1 MVLLVEP
8 QLREA
13 SVERNRTFV
22 GLDVHAWSVT
32 GHALDAETGEVW
44 QRKLTPDP
52 AEMLAWVSTLPGPV
66 KVGYEAGPTGYDLFR
81 FLNEHGVACV
91 VGAPSKLQRPHGDRV
106 KSSPR

>member
-32 GHALDAETGEVW
+32 GHALDAVTGQVW
-44 QRKLTPDP
+44 QRKLTPWPCRKRAKPYPVGP
-52 AEMLAWVSTLPGPV
+52 AS
-66 KVGYEAGPTGYDLFR
+66 
-81 FLNEHGVACV
+81 
-91 VGAPSKLQRPHGDRV
+91 
-106 KSSPR
+106 